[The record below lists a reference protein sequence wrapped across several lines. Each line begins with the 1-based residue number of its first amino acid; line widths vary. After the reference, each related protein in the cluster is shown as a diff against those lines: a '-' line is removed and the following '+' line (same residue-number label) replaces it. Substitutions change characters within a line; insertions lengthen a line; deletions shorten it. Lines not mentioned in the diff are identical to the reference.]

1 MVDTTVGAAAADWV
15 CIDTPT
21 PLSAKS
27 TNKTGIQKGIFL
39 ILHCLLSF
47 KNGGFVHLII
57 GLIWLGL
64 AWLGLACKDNAIC
77 FPLKIYIKYLKFFL
91 CALCV
96 SAVNNYPT
104 LIKNQLYLSS
114 LFSLKG
120 LNLAFTKLTINV

>member
-47 KNGGFVHLII
+47 RNGGCVHLII
-57 GLIWLGL
+57 GVIWLGL
-64 AWLGLACKDNAIC
+64 AWLGLAWLARIMPFAFSSKFTRNIQG
-77 FPLKIYIKYLKFFL
+77 FLYIATVRITAKTQRAQRYYFW
-91 CALCV
+91 
-96 SAVNNYPT
+96 
-104 LIKNQLYLSS
+104 
-114 LFSLKG
+114 
-120 LNLAFTKLTINV
+120 

>member
-47 KNGGFVHLII
+47 RNGGFIHLII

-77 FPLKIYIKYLKFFL
+77 SPLRIYMKYSRNLPVL
-91 CALCV
+91 
-96 SAVNNYPT
+96 T
-104 LIKNQLYLSS
+104 KNQLYLSS
-114 LFSLKG
+114 LFSLIG
-120 LNLAFTKLTINV
+120 